1 MIGPCLTNC
10 TPAHCTSS
18 HTLLKTGNLMQWVLS
33 AAHSGVT
40 VSAPYFQIV
49 FTIREIGRAV
59 HHWDVLQSSLDASQQ
74 ERIHFAIFR

>member
-1 MIGPCLTNC
+1 
-10 TPAHCTSS
+10 
-18 HTLLKTGNLMQWVLS
+18 MQWVLS

-59 HHWDVLQSSLDASQQ
+59 HHWDVLQFSLDASQQ